1 MRALLALLSIVVAG
15 QTLEPIGSQVET
27 EQAALRC
34 IM

>member
-1 MRALLALLSIVVAG
+1 MRALLALVSIDTVG
-15 QTLEPIGSQVET
+15 QMLERTGSQLET